1 MIFFE
6 FAKRSIKLHWLRSLL
21 AVIGIVIGVVAI
33 ASMGIL
39 GNSLVLSVSESLS
52 DVGDTIVIYPHVG
65 GVMGPTGTTAAD
77 TVITDRQVQQITR
90 AVAPNDV
97 IPLYLGAD
105 RIEVGSEKGVATIY
119 GMNTEDIPLLLDKLE
134 GIFLRG
140 TSGAMV
146 GTALADEFDLKV
158 GSRVTVGDEQLRVV
172 GILDERG
179 VGFDINPD
187 FALIVSDRW
196 YESVYEPD
204 GYDQVIV
211 KVRDLATIDEM
222 KESID
227 TTLNG
232 RETVVDIFDTK
243 AILESILTVFGQIST
258 FTTAIG
264 GISLVVAGVSIFN
277 VQMMSVTERIREIG
291 IIRSIGTRKREVMRM
306 FLYEAFLLGFVGAGI
321 GGFLSFLGGYVAL
334 LVMLDGNTSF
344 LFAPSSL
351 AYIPF
356 GMAFG
361 IGTSLLSGIYPAWK
375 AANLNPIE
383 ALRHE

>member
-6 FAKRSIKLHWLRSLL
+6 FAKRSIRLHWLRSLL

-52 DVGDTIVIYPHVG
+52 DVGDTVVVYPHTG
-65 GVMGPTGTTAAD
+65 GGNGPPGTAQVD
-77 TVITDRQVQQITR
+77 DMITDRQVQQITR

-97 IPLYLGAD
+97 IPLYIGAD
-105 RIEVGSEKGVATIY
+105 RIEVGGEKGVATIY
-119 GMNTEDIPLLLDKLE
+119 GMNTNDIPLLLDKTD
-134 GIFLRG
+134 GIYLRG

-158 GSRVTVGDEQLRVV
+158 GSRVTAGDEQLRVV

-187 FALIVSDRW
+187 RALVVSDRW

-211 KVRDLATIDEM
+211 KVRDLNDVDQVKADIEA
-222 KESID
+222 
-227 TTLNG
+227 TLNK
-232 RETVVDIFDTK
+232 RDTIVDVLDTK
-243 AILESILTVFGQIST
+243 AILETLLTVFNQIST

-264 GISLVVAGVSIFN
+264 GISLIVAGVSIFN

-291 IIRSIGTRKREVMRM
+291 IIRSIGTRRKEVS
-306 FLYEAFLLGFVGAGI
+306 FVG
-321 GGFLSFLGGYVAL
+321 GYLAL

-375 AANLNPIE
+375 ASNLSPIE